1 MKTSRPRTA
10 APFGGWALA
19 GLWALGLLTGC
30 QEEKRVEPTSW
41 DLTAAPF
48 LDQWKEAA
56 MTRSGG
62 FVRESD
68 GLTLKAGQP
77 MSGVVFPKWVE
88 QGLPVTDYTFTY
100 EAMRVSG
107 GDFFG
112 SVTFPVGSVER
123 CVTFVL
129 GGWGGS
135 QVGISCIDGYDA
147 SENSTGSSQTFENGR
162 WYKVR
167 IEVRT
172 DTLKVWID
180 GRPIVSVNT
189 AGAQLSL
196 RGGEIHHCVP
206 FGFATYGTEGRVK
219 GVVVQRMRDEGGRGG
234 FHAEARRARRFFWV
248 WLGVALLSCENYND
262 IVKLMRY
269 SQNSALPN

>member
-1 MKTSRPRTA
+1 MKTGRPLTTTSG
-10 APFGGWALA
+10 FGWVLA
-19 GLWALGLLTGC
+19 GGLWLGFGLLTGC
-30 QEEKRVEPTSW
+30 QEQKKVEPSSW
-41 DLTAAPF
+41 DLSAAP
-48 LDQWKEAA
+48 LVEQWKEAP

-68 GLTLKAGQP
+68 GLTLKPGQP
-77 MSGVVFPKWVE
+77 MSGVVFPSWRE
-88 QGLPVTDYTFTY
+88 QGLPVTDYTISY

-112 SVTFPVGSVER
+112 SLTFPVGSVER

-135 QVGISCIDGYDA
+135 QVGISSIDGYDA
-147 SENSTGSSQTFENGR
+147 SENPTGSSQPFENGR

-167 IEVRT
+167 IEVRA

-180 GRPIVSVNT
+180 ERPIVSANI

-196 RGGEIHHCVP
+196 RGGEIIHCVP
-206 FGFATYGTEGRVK
+206 FGFASYGSEGRVRA
-219 GVVVQRMRDEGGRGG
+219 VRIQRLKAEG
-234 FHAEARRARRFFWV
+234 
-248 WLGVALLSCENYND
+248 
-262 IVKLMRY
+262 
-269 SQNSALPN
+269 

>member
-1 MKTSRPRTA
+1 MKACSHGTTTLR
-10 APFGGWALA
+10 ALA
-19 GLWALGLLTGC
+19 GLLWLSLLTGC
-30 QEEKRVEPTSW
+30 QEEKPATSQSR
-41 DLTAAPF
+41 DLSAAPL
-48 LDQWKEAA
+48 LDQWKEAP

-68 GLTLKAGQP
+68 GLTLKPGQP
-77 MSGVVFPKWVE
+77 MSGVVFTSWVE
-88 QGLPVTDYTFTY
+88 KGLPVTDYTITY
-100 EAMRVSG
+100 EAMRVKGS
-107 GDFFG
+107 DFFG
-112 SVTFPVGSVER
+112 SVTFPVGNAER

-147 SENSTGSSQTFENGR
+147 SENSTGSSQPFEINR

-167 IEVRT
+167 IEVRA

-180 GRPIVSVNT
+180 GRPIVSANI

-206 FGFATYGTEGRVK
+206 FGFASYNTEGRVR
-219 GVVVQRMRDEGGRGG
+219 GVKIQRLKEEG
-234 FHAEARRARRFFWV
+234 
-248 WLGVALLSCENYND
+248 
-262 IVKLMRY
+262 
-269 SQNSALPN
+269 